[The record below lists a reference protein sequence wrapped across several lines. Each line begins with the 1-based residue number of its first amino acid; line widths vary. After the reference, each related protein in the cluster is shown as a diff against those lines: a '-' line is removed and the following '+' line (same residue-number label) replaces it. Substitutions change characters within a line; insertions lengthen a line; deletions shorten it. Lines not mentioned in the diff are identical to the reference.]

1 MVAATNGYITE
12 VTNVI
17 STISARVF
25 DKESSKIVYE
35 LFSLWVTNIDGS
47 SLLRRSDLRA
57 I

>member
-1 MVAATNGYITE
+1 MTE
-12 VTNVI
+12 VTTAI

-25 DKESSKIVYE
+25 GKEPNKMVYE

-47 SLLRRSDLRA
+47 SLLRLSDLRA

>member
-1 MVAATNGYITE
+1 M
-12 VTNVI
+12 TNVI

-25 DKESSKIVYE
+25 GKESNKMVYE

-47 SLLRRSDLRA
+47 SLLGLSGLGA